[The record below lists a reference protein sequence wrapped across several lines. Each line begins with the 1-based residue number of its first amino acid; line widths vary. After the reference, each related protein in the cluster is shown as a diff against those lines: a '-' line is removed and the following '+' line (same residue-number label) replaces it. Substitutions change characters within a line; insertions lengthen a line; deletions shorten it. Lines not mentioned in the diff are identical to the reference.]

1 MFYSKTTIYLLLLAL
16 LGLSACGG
24 GGGGGGG
31 GGDLAS
37 AGDSGG
43 GIGGTGVTSTGTV
56 DGLGSIFVNGVE
68 FETDSAE
75 VFLDG
80 RASSEDEIRVGMV
93 VTVTGTVNDDGVTG
107 TATRVVFDDE
117 VQGPIATIQT
127 GLDGDSLL
135 LDVLGVAV
143 IVERT
148 GTVFDDV
155 NFDTLAV
162 DDVIEVSG
170 FFDDQLRLRATR
182 VEKKSAFIAG
192 SSEIELKGQ
201 VAGLTATQFSIG
213 NYIVDYS
220 NADLSDIAGGEI
232 KSGMRVEVRGTVS
245 GFSILADRVEQEDEI
260 SDGFEDDDQVSVQG
274 AITNFTNAAQ
284 FAVNGVAIDAS
295 NASLLPADL
304 LLANGLIVQ
313 VEGRWD
319 GSVLQAS
326 TIESRRGRIEIEAS
340 VTAVS
345 VTDGS
350 ITVRLFPGTLSVQV
364 DARTLLDDDTDQKQF
379 LGLADIAVAD
389 FLEIEALLVSDT
401 LVATR
406 IDRDDPDDDILQA
419 PVDGFTAGLD
429 ITLLGVTYSTAG
441 AKFEGA
447 NGGSLTGEAFF
458 AQLQIGDLVKVT
470 DEQPADGIADEVE
483 FERADGLDGDDE
495 FDDDSSDSDSDDS
508 SDSDSS
514 SDDSSGSGSD
524 DSSDNDSD
532 DNSDSDSSSDDSSG
546 SSSDDSSA
554 SDSDDSSGS
563 DSSSDDSSASDSDD
577 SSGSGSGSDDSSGS
591 GSSGSAD

>member
-1 MFYSKTTIYLLLLAL
+1 MFCSKTTIYLLLLVL

-31 GGDLAS
+31 GLAASS
-37 AGDSGG
+37 ASGGDSGG

-80 RASSEDEIRVGMV
+80 RASTEDEIRVGMV

-182 VEKKSAFIAG
+182 IEKKSVFIAG

-201 VAGLTATQFSIG
+201 VTGLTATQFSIG
-213 NYIVDYS
+213 DYIVDYS
-220 NADLSDIAGGEI
+220 NADVSDIAGGEI
-232 KSGMRVEVRGTVS
+232 KSGMLVEVRGTVS

-260 SDGFEDDDQVSVQG
+260 SDGFEDNDQVSVQG

-284 FAVNGVAIDAS
+284 FEVKGVAVDAS
-295 NASLLPADL
+295 NASLIPADL

-313 VEGRWD
+313 VEGLWD

-340 VTAVS
+340 VSAVN

-364 DARTLLDDDTDQKQF
+364 DASTLLDDDTDQKQF

-419 PVDGFTAGLD
+419 PVDSFTAGLD
-429 ITLLGVTYSTAG
+429 ITLLGVSYSTAG
-441 AKFEGA
+441 AQFEGA
-447 NGGSLTGEAFF
+447 NGGSLTSEAFF
-458 AQLQIGDLVKVT
+458 AQLQVGDLVKVK

-495 FDDDSSDSDSDDS
+495 FDDDSSSGSDSDSDDS
-508 SDSDSS
+508 SSDSDSSGSDSDDSSSVSDSS

-524 DSSDNDSD
+524 DSSD
-532 DNSDSDSSSDDSSG
+532 
-546 SSSDDSSA
+546 
-554 SDSDDSSGS
+554 
-563 DSSSDDSSASDSDD
+563 SDSDD

-591 GSSGSAD
+591 GSSGSSD

>member
-1 MFYSKTTIYLLLLAL
+1 MFCSKTTIYSMLFVL

-24 GGGGGGG
+24 GGGGGLAASSLSGG
-31 GGDLAS
+31 G
-37 AGDSGG
+37 SGG

-80 RASSEDEIRVGMV
+80 SASTEDEIRVGMV

-182 VEKKSAFIAG
+182 IEKKSVFIAG

-274 AITNFTNAAQ
+274 TITNFTNAAR
-284 FAVNGVAIDAS
+284 FAVNGVAVDAG
-295 NASLLPADL
+295 NASLIPADL
-304 LLANGLIVQ
+304 QLANGLIVQ

-326 TIESRRGRIEIEAS
+326 TIQSRRGRVEIEAS

-364 DARTLLDDDTDQKQF
+364 DASTLLDDDTDHKQF

-419 PVDGFTAGLD
+419 PVDSFTAGLD
-429 ITLLGVTYSTAG
+429 ITLLGVTYSTVG
-441 AKFEGA
+441 AKFEGS

-458 AQLQIGDLVKVT
+458 AQLQVGDLVKVK

-495 FDDDSSDSDSDDS
+495 FDDDSSSGSDSDSDDSSSDSDS

-524 DSSDNDSD
+524 DSSSDSD
-532 DNSDSDSSSDDSSG
+532 SSSDDSSDSDTDDSSDSDSSSDDSSG
-546 SSSDDSSA
+546 SGSA
-554 SDSDDSSGS
+554 
-563 DSSSDDSSASDSDD
+563 
-577 SSGSGSGSDDSSGS
+577 SDDSSGS
-591 GSSGSAD
+591 GSSGSSD